1 MDTWNWIF
9 GIFHFHSTPGDIH
22 PLPLPLICLCTGSV
36 NLTRTSSYTFLGFL
50 DYSNA
55 YLSHNIHTF
64 KQHRLELCD
73 LNDGLWPL
81 STNRPS
87 ISISPHLLNRALYT
101 PAFFLVSFPPLRLCR
116 LISPNSRS
124 LVHLFLFPYT
134 LNHLVY
140 LHIIFFSS
148 KSAILNPFYCL
159 LITCRAE
166 DNVCWSQSST
176 PGISYPVLTSTP
188 PLSEHRE

>member
-124 LVHLFLFPYT
+124 LVHLFFVSLHPQPSCIPTYHFFLLQICNIEPF
-134 LNHLVY
+134 LLPINHL
-140 LHIIFFSS
+140 SS
-148 KSAILNPFYCL
+148 
-159 LITCRAE
+159 
-166 DNVCWSQSST
+166 
-176 PGISYPVLTSTP
+176 
-188 PLSEHRE
+188 